1 MNLHRATFLALL
13 GSGYTVVHKLAYGLL
28 PALGTSLTGRGVMS
42 ILWLIATLT
51 LMVFAYQ
58 FLKELSP
65 RDKRLRYS
73 LVSIIV
79 FTGLVIVSKLP
90 FQTMSEGGLAHWLL
104 FGTSAFCNSFAI
116 LMFLISFGRLV
127 ARSSPLWVP
136 VRGLAWG
143 VGAVVALGL
152 VSTGYFLV
160 YLIMGRELE
169 PLPFLQPL
177 SILVFLF
184 TYGMT
189 IWFLIRFWRLDS
201 YTEFTD
207 R

>member
-1 MNLHRATFLALL
+1 MNLRRATFFALL
-13 GSGYTVVHKLAYGLL
+13 GSGYTVVHKLAHGLL
-28 PALGTSLTGRGVMS
+28 PALGTSPVGRGVMS

-51 LMVFAYQ
+51 MMVLPYQ
-58 FLKELSP
+58 FLRELSP

-90 FQTMSEGGLAHWLL
+90 FQPMSEGGLVHRML
-104 FGTSAFCNSFAI
+104 FGISAFCNSLAI
-116 LMFLISFGRLV
+116 LVFLVSFGLFV
-127 ARSSPLWVP
+127 MRSSPLWVP
-136 VRGLAWG
+136 VRGLTWG
-143 VGAVVALGL
+143 VGAVIALRL

-160 YLIMGRELE
+160 YFLAGIELE
-169 PLPFLQPL
+169 PLPFLQQL

-189 IWFLIRFWRLDS
+189 IWFLIRFWRLDN
-201 YTEFTD
+201 YAEFTD

>member
-1 MNLHRATFLALL
+1 MNLRRATFLALL
-13 GSGYTVVHKLAYGLL
+13 GSGYTVVHKLAHGLL
-28 PALGTSLTGRGVMS
+28 PALGTSLTGRGVTS

-58 FLKELSP
+58 FLRELSP

-73 LVSIIV
+73 LISIIV

-90 FQTMSEGGLAHWLL
+90 FQPMSEGGLAHRLL
-104 FGTSAFCNSFAI
+104 FGISAFCNSLAI
-116 LMFLISFGRLV
+116 LVFLVSFGRLV
-127 ARSSPLWVP
+127 VRSSPLWVP
-136 VRGLAWG
+136 VRGLTWG
-143 VGAVVALGL
+143 VGAAVALRL
-152 VSTGYFLV
+152 VSTGYFPV
-160 YLIMGRELE
+160 YLVMGRELE

-201 YTEFTD
+201 CAEFAD